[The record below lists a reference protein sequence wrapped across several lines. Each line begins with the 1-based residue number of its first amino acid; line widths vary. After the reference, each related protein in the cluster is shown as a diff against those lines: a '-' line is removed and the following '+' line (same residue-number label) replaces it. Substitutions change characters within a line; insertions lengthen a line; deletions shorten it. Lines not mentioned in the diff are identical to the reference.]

1 VRVRIRVRAGVG
13 VGARVE
19 ARVEARVRVRH
30 VRPTQRAKVS
40 DGGHGCTLLEE
51 ARVPG

>member
-1 VRVRIRVRAGVG
+1 VRVRIRVRAGAG

-19 ARVEARVRVRH
+19 ARVRVGVRVRH

-40 DGGHGCTLLEE
+40 DRGHGCTLLEK